1 MICKRCGI
9 VYKHG
14 AKFCPKCG
22 GVLEQEDVVPNV
34 QENVQYT
41 APMFTPN
48 NIANNNTVQNQ
59 ENEADG
65 QKKVVVSNNR
75 KKTIQMILAIGCTFL
90 VTCLLCGSIYYFG
103 LRKPASE
110 KESVEMTENQT
121 DTSNNSDNQSDTA
134 DASETGNKQTATPV
148 SATEIPKEAVDIDI
162 TAIDTVNFPDVTLYF
177 SVKDLEGRVIDTL
190 DASQLSILE
199 KNNGNGNWEK
209 VGTPITYYGSH
220 ETGQKSVA
228 FVMDIS
234 GSMYDSLGIECD
246 AADALLNRMEQDGDY
261 RVALTAF
268 SDTQHDWL
276 NYTSNFSDFHE
287 YLYELGADGDTAFYD
302 TLYDTLNH
310 ALYENGQ
317 KYILAFTDGEDN
329 ASYRDYSEI
338 LELSKSYKIPI
349 YIITTLDEEDDYVY
363 DINEIAEESGGNL
376 YTIHS
381 MDDLQKIYYEIF
393 QLQKDQLSLTYQTS
407 QVASWCDM
415 KLQLETDTY
424 EGETIESFYA
434 EKPEQYYALPEIDSI
449 VASSE
454 REGMYDS
461 SGQWCTYVAENVC
474 DGDNRTSWTEGKK
487 GNGIGEYLK
496 VKLTNEAQVNGI
508 NISNGYYKSKELYY
522 RNNRIKKVRLTFSDG
537 SSKVYKLEDEF
548 LTPCDIE
555 FDQPVLTSSIKI
567 EILSVYKSKK
577 IKGKDGTVKKAY
589 DDTCIT
595 ELEVY

>member
-22 GVLEQEDVVPNV
+22 GVLEQENVMPNV

-48 NIANNNTVQNQ
+48 NIANNNTVPNQ
-59 ENEADG
+59 ENETDG

-75 KKTIQMILAIGCTFL
+75 KKTMQMILAIGCTFL

-134 DASETGNKQTATPV
+134 DASDAGNKQTATPV

-162 TAIDTVNFPDVTLYF
+162 TAVDTVNFPDVTLYF

-199 KNNGNGNWEK
+199 KNNGNWEK
-209 VGTPITYYGSH
+209 VGTPIAYYGSH
-220 ETGQKSVA
+220 ETGEKSVA

-246 AADALLNRMEQDGDY
+246 AVDALLNRMEQDGDY

-329 ASYRDYSEI
+329 ASYREYSEI

-508 NISNGYYKSKELYY
+508 NISNGYYKSK
-522 RNNRIKKVRLTFSDG
+522 
-537 SSKVYKLEDEF
+537 
-548 LTPCDIE
+548 
-555 FDQPVLTSSIKI
+555 
-567 EILSVYKSKK
+567 K